1 MPTARAP
8 GGSVPVPS
16 WPFSLVC
23 SLGQNRQPQPWLQ
36 IALVGCVLGQNLG
49 RFVSLDSSDSQNS
62 VMCDESLSLSLSLL
76 SQGRKLAQRALGQA
90 QVTQLESDRARI

>member
-1 MPTARAP
+1 M
-8 GGSVPVPS
+8 PS

-62 VMCDESLSLSLSLL
+62 VMCDESLSLSLL